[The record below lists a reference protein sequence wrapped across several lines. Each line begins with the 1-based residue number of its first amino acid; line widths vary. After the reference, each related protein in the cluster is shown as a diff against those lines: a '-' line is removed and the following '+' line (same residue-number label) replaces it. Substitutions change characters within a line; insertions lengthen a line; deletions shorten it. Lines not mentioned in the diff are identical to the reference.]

1 MTFTNKQYDVLK
13 KIAVL
18 ILPLAEFISALA
30 TIWGLPY
37 GKEIVATLTALHA
50 FLGACL
56 NASSNRYYKE
66 ADGDAERE
74 EP

>member
-13 KIAVL
+13 KLAVL

-37 GKEIVATLTALHA
+37 GKEVVATLTALHA

-56 NASSNRYYKE
+56 NASSRNYYKE
-66 ADGDAERE
+66 DDDAERKE
-74 EP
+74 S

>member
-1 MTFTNKQYDVLK
+1 MNLTNRQYDVLK

-50 FLGACL
+50 FLGAAL
-56 NASSNRYYKE
+56 NASSKNYYKE
-66 ADGDAERE
+66 GDDAE
-74 EP
+74 

>member
-1 MTFTNKQYDVLK
+1 MNFTNTQYDVLK

-18 ILPLAEFISALA
+18 ILPLAEFVSALA

-50 FLGACL
+50 FLGAAL
-56 NASSNRYYKE
+56 NASSKNYYKE
-66 ADGDAERE
+66 GDDAE
-74 EP
+74 

>member
-66 ADGDAERE
+66 GEDAERE